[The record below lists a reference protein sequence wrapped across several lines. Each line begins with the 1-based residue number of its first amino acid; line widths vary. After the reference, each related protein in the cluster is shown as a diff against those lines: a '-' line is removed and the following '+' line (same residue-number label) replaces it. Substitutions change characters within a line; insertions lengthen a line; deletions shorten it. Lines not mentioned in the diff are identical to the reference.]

1 MLFPRT
7 FLRTAQAVLAFCLAA
22 AAHAAYPDKPVKLVV
37 PYVAGS
43 PADNVARTL
52 GEGLAKRLKQPVVV
66 ENRPGA
72 SALIGTQALARS
84 APDGYTIGIGN
95 LDTHA
100 LNPLL
105 YKAPGYDAEKDFAPV
120 VLVSRPTLLL
130 VGSPALQAKT
140 GAELIALAK
149 AQPGKLTYGTWG
161 LGSAAHLWGIQLE
174 QAAKI
179 DLLHV
184 PYQGSPAAANALFG
198 NQIDLMFMSPAQALP
213 SEKAG
218 KVKIIGSTAAKRVAA
233 WSHVPTLAEQGFT
246 GYEGATWFG
255 IFAPANTPVDVLE
268 VLNRELNAVL
278 QEPATIEKF
287 ATMAM
292 TPEGGPRTE
301 LANTVAASR
310 RKWAQTIT
318 EKKIQLEQ

>member
-1 MLFPRT
+1 MSR
-7 FLRTAQAVLAFCLAA
+7 FLSHCFRLASVLAFAA
-22 AAHAAYPDKPVKLVV
+22 SAHAAWPEKPVKIIV

-43 PADNVARTL
+43 PADTVARTL
-52 GEGLAKRLKQPVVV
+52 GDGLAKRLNQPVVV

-72 SALIGTQALARS
+72 NALIGTQAAARS
-84 APDGYTIGIGN
+84 APDGYTLVIGN

-105 YKAPGYDAEKDFAPV
+105 YKTPGYDPERDFAPI
-120 VLVSRPTLLL
+120 VLVSRPTLML

-174 QAAKI
+174 QAARI

-218 KVKIIGSTAAKRVAA
+218 KLKIIGSTAAKRVPQWAN
-233 WSHVPTLAEQGFT
+233 VPTLAEQGF
-246 GYEGATWFG
+246 
-255 IFAPANTPVDVLE
+255 PAY
-268 VLNRELNAVL
+268 
-278 QEPATIEKF
+278 
-287 ATMAM
+287 
-292 TPEGGPRTE
+292 
-301 LANTVAASR
+301 
-310 RKWAQTIT
+310 
-318 EKKIQLEQ
+318 

>member
-1 MLFPRT
+1 MKFRCLFRV
-7 FLRTAQAVLAFCLAA
+7 AQVALAFSFAA
-22 AAHAAYPDKPVKLVV
+22 SAQAAYPDKPVKLIV

-43 PADNVARTL
+43 PADNVTRTL

-72 SALIGTQALARS
+72 NALIGTQALARS
-84 APDGYTIGIGN
+84 AADGYTIGIGN

-105 YKAPGYDAEKDFAPV
+105 YKAPGYDGERDFAPI
-120 VLVSRPTLLL
+120 VLVSRPTLML
-130 VGSPALQAKT
+130 VGSPALAAKT
-140 GAELIALAK
+140 GAELIGLAK
-149 AQPGKLTYGTWG
+149 GQPGKLTYGTWG

-174 QAAKI
+174 QSAKI

-218 KVKIIGSTAAKRVAA
+218 KIKILGSTAEKRVPA
-233 WSHVPTLAEQGFT
+233 WSHVPTLAEQGFAS
-246 GYEGATWFG
+246 YEGTTWFG
-255 IFAPANTPVDVLE
+255 IFAPAQTPADVLDL
-268 VLNRELNAVL
+268 LNRELNAVL
-278 QEPATIEKF
+278 QSPETVEKF
-287 ATMAM
+287 AAMAM
-292 TPEGGPRTE
+292 TPEGGARQV
-301 LANTVAASR
+301 LATTVQASR
-310 RKWAQTIT
+310 ARWARTIS

>member
-1 MLFPRT
+1 MRP
-7 FLRTAQAVLAFCLAA
+7 LRCSLLALLALAFISAQ
-22 AAHAAYPDKPVKLVV
+22 AAYPDKPVKLLV

-52 GEGLAKRLKQPVVV
+52 ADGLAKRLQQPVVV
-66 ENRPGA
+66 DNRPGA
-72 SALIGTQALARS
+72 NALIGTQALAR
-84 APDGYTIGIGN
+84 AAADGYTIGIGN

-105 YKAPGYDAEKDFAPV
+105 YKSPGYDPEHDFAPV
-120 VLVSRPTLLL
+120 VLVSRPTLML

-140 GAELIALAK
+140 GAELVALAK

-218 KVKIIGSTAAKRVAA
+218 KLKIIGSTAAKRVAA
-233 WSHVPTLAEQGFT
+233 WSQVPTLAEQGFA

-255 IFAPANTPVDVLE
+255 IFAPAGTPADVVDR
-268 VLNRELNAVL
+268 LNRELNAVL
-278 QEPATIEKF
+278 QAPETIEKF

-292 TPEGGPRTE
+292 TPEGGVRQD
-301 LANTVAASR
+301 LAQTVAASR
-310 RKWAQTIT
+310 RKWAQTIAD
-318 EKKIQLEQ
+318 KKIQLEN

>member
-1 MLFPRT
+1 MIRKLFT
-7 FLRTAQAVLAFCLAA
+7 LALLAA
-22 AAHAAYPDKPVKLVV
+22 GAAAQAAYPDKPVKLVV

-52 GEGLAKRLKQPVVV
+52 GEGLARRLKQPVVV

-72 SALIGTQALARS
+72 NALIGTQALAR
-84 APDGYTIGIGN
+84 APADGYTIGIGN

-105 YKAPGYDAEKDFAPV
+105 YKSTGYDAEKDFAPV
-120 VLVSRPTLLL
+120 VLVSRPTLML
-130 VGSPALQAKT
+130 VGSPNLQART

-174 QAAKI
+174 QTARI
-179 DLLHV
+179 DMLHV
-184 PYQGSPAAANALFG
+184 PFQGSPAAANALFG

-218 KVKIIGSTAAKRVAA
+218 KLKIIGSTAARRVPA
-233 WSHVPTLAEQGFT
+233 WQHVPTLAEQGFT

-255 IFAPANTPVDVLE
+255 IFAPAQVPAEVLE
-268 VLNRELNAVL
+268 LLNRELNAVL

-287 ATMAM
+287 AAMAM
-292 TPEGGPRTE
+292 TPEGGARQE
-301 LANTVAASR
+301 LARTVAASR
-310 RKWAQTIT
+310 ARWAQTIAD
-318 EKKIQLEQ
+318 KKIQLEQ

>member
-1 MLFPRT
+1 MRSLPSLLLALLALVST
-7 FLRTAQAVLAFCLAA
+7 TSAQ
-22 AAHAAYPDKPVKLVV
+22 AAYPDKPIKLVV

-52 GEGLAKRLKQPVVV
+52 GEGLSKRLKQPVVV

-72 SALIGTQALARS
+72 NALIGTQALARS

-105 YKAPGYDAEKDFAPV
+105 YKSTGYDADKDFAPI
-120 VLVSRPTLLL
+120 VLVSRPTLIL
-130 VGSPALQAKT
+130 VGSAALAART
-140 GAELIALAK
+140 GAELVALAK

-174 QAAKI
+174 QTAGV

-184 PYQGSPAAANALFG
+184 PFQGSPAAANALFG

-218 KVKIIGSTAAKRVAA
+218 KVKIIGSTAGKRVAA
-233 WSHVPTLAEQGFT
+233 WSQVPTLAEQGFT
-246 GYEGATWFG
+246 GYEGSTWFG
-255 IFAPANTPVDVLE
+255 MFAPAQVPAEILDL
-268 VLNRELNAVL
+268 LNREFNAVL
-278 QEPATIEKF
+278 QAPETVEKF

-292 TPEGGPRTE
+292 TPEGGARQS
-301 LANTVAASR
+301 LAQTVTDSR
-310 RKWAQTIT
+310 RKWAQTIAD
-318 EKKIQLEQ
+318 KKIQLDN

>member
-1 MLFPRT
+1 MSTFRT
-7 FLRTAQAVLAFCLAA
+7 FFRAAQAALVFSLAA
-22 AAHAAYPDKPVKLVV
+22 GAHAAYPDKPIKLVV

-52 GEGLAKRLKQPVVV
+52 GESLAKRLKQPVVV
-66 ENRPGA
+66 DNRPGA
-72 SALIGTQALARS
+72 NALIGTQAVARS
-84 APDGYTIGIGN
+84 PADGYTIGIGN

-105 YKAPGYDAEKDFAPV
+105 YKSPGYDPERDFAPI
-120 VLVSRPTLLL
+120 VLVSRPTLML

-174 QAAKI
+174 QAAKL

-218 KVKIIGSTAAKRVAA
+218 KLKIIGSTAAKRVPA

-255 IFAPANTPVDVLE
+255 IFAPANTPAE
-268 VLNRELNAVL
+268 VLDLLNKELNAVL
-278 QEPATIEKF
+278 QETATVEKF

-292 TPEGGPRTE
+292 TPEGGNRQE
-301 LANTVAASR
+301 LANTVVASR
-310 RKWAQTIT
+310 KKWAQTIQ
-318 EKKIQLEQ
+318 EKKIQLDQ

>member
-1 MLFPRT
+1 MMRFVPS
-7 FLRTAQAVLAFCLAA
+7 FLLALLALSFTTAAR
-22 AAHAAYPDKPVKLVV
+22 AAYPDRPIKLVV

-52 GEGLAKRLKQPVVV
+52 GEGLARRLKQPVVV

-72 SALIGTQALARS
+72 NALIGTQALARS
-84 APDGYTIGIGN
+84 AADGYTIGIGN

-105 YKAPGYDAEKDFAPV
+105 YKSTGYDAEKDFAPV
-120 VLVSRPTLLL
+120 VLVARPTLML
-130 VGSPALQAKT
+130 VGSPALAARN
-140 GAELIALAK
+140 GAELIALAN

-174 QAAKI
+174 QTARV
-179 DLLHV
+179 DMLHV
-184 PYQGSPAAANALFG
+184 PFQGSPAAANALFG

-213 SEKAG
+213 SEKGG
-218 KVKIIGSTAAKRVAA
+218 KLKIIGSTAGKRVAA

-246 GYEGATWFG
+246 GYEGSTWFG
-255 IFAPANTPVDVLE
+255 IFAPAQVPAEIVDL
-268 VLNRELNAVL
+268 LNRELNAVL
-278 QEPATIEKF
+278 QAPETLEKF

-292 TPEGGPRTE
+292 SPEGGARQV
-301 LANTVAASR
+301 LAQTVADSR
-310 RKWAQTIT
+310 RKWAQTIADR
-318 EKKIQLEQ
+318 KIRLEQ